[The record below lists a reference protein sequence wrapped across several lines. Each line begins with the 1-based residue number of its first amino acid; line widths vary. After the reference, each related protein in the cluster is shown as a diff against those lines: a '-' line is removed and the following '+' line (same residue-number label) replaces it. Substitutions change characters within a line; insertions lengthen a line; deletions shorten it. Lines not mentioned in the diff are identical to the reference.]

1 MKKFITVFLLGF
13 SLFTIAQENYNV
25 IIMPKKFDFLKEENQ
40 YNLNVMCKS
49 FFEKEGFKV
58 YYSNEVLPKEI
69 ANNNCKALF
78 LDLIENNTVF
88 TTKLK
93 IELKDCQR
101 NVVTFSEQGTSREKN
116 FNTAYNQAIRIALKS
131 LEGTLQLKN
140 TYTANTNDEKSISAE
155 VKEVQPTKE
164 ISVPV
169 VKREEVS
176 ISNLSLYSMITK
188 NGYNLVDE
196 NKNIKIELFKTSNPT
211 IFIAKKGNT
220 QGIFTLN
227 GKNSKFES
235 YQNDV
240 LVVKEV
246 EVKF

>member
-1 MKKFITVFLLGF
+1 MKKFLIVFLLGF

-78 LDLIENNTVF
+78 LDLIENNTIF
-88 TTKLK
+88 TTKLT

-131 LEGTLQLKN
+131 LEGTMQLKN
-140 TYTANTNDEKSISAE
+140 TYTTNSNDEKSIKTE
-155 VKEVQPTKE
+155 VKEVQPVKE
-164 ISVPV
+164 VSVPI
-169 VKREEVS
+169 VKSEEVN
-176 ISNLSLYSMITK
+176 ISNSSLYSMITK

-196 NKNIKIELFKTSNPT
+196 NKNVKIELFKTSNPT
-211 IFIAKKGNT
+211 IFIAKKGNI

-240 LVVKEV
+240 LVVEEV